1 MDSDEISARLLSP
14 YQTALEES
22 QGRSPAKTPA
32 AAKPP
37 PTPTSSARKR
47 ADLYSKKM
55 GELLLKGW
63 KMLGEN
69 CPATGEVPLMQHP
82 VSGRKFSIAA
92 GKYTDEMVRDG
103 GEADEEEDDEYA
115 LVAPPAAPSRSRAPS
130 AARRRRGRT
139 CRTWQ
144 SSAPAAR

>member
-1 MDSDEISARLLSP
+1 
-14 YQTALEES
+14 
-22 QGRSPAKTPA
+22 
-32 AAKPP
+32 
-37 PTPTSSARKR
+37 
-47 ADLYSKKM
+47 M

-92 GKYTDEMVRDG
+92 GKYTDEMVLDG

-115 LVAPPAAPSRSRAPS
+115 LVAPPAAPSPPARGAGGG
-130 AARRRRGRT
+130 RRRLRRARAALEGRRGADAGRPQAIGRVVRRDVGT
-139 CRTWQ
+139 
-144 SSAPAAR
+144 